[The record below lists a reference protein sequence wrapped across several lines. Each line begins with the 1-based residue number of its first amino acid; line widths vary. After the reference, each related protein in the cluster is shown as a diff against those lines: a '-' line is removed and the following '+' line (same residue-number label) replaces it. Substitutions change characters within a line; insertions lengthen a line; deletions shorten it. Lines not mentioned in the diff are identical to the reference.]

1 MTSTRV
7 TTDMQVRIESD
18 EPNLYSDDEEE
29 QDVIE
34 TGDSIDVAKMAKFHN
49 AIDEEEFFWF

>member
-1 MTSTRV
+1 
-7 TTDMQVRIESD
+7 MQVRIESD

-49 AIDEEEFFWF
+49 AIDEEEFF